1 MYRYLLILI
10 PYFVMLFAIYRHLRK
25 IRGLK
30 PAVAGKI
37 KVSVVVA
44 CKNEETNI
52 PDLLVNLAKQDYPLN
67 SFEVIIVD
75 DHSSDRTMAAA
86 QCFSYHLD
94 LKIIQNDGSGKKHA
108 IKTGIDAARGELILT
123 TDADCSMEAGWIRT
137 VSAFFELHKP
147 DLILAPVMFAGSN
160 SVFGKF
166 QELEFLS
173 LQAITAGT
181 AMGDNGTMC
190 NGANLAFRKTAYLK
204 NADQLRFDIAT
215 GDDVFLLH
223 SMKARNGKIMWLE
236 SEDATVTTEFSPDI
250 SSFFRQRKRWASKS
264 TAYRDPYSIT
274 LGIVTFV
281 TNLLL
286 TCLLAAAVFKS
297 EYINVFFAAFL
308 IKSVPD
314 FILLMNTTGR
324 YKKRNLMWWFLPS
337 QIVYPFYVVAIAT
350 FALFSFP
357 SRKGT

>member
-10 PYFVMLFAIYRHLRK
+10 PYVVMLFAIYRHLLK
-25 IRGLK
+25 IRGLS
-30 PAVAGKI
+30 PALSGKI
-37 KVSVVVA
+37 PVSVVVA
-44 CKNEETNI
+44 CKNEQANI
-52 PDLLVNLAKQDYPLN
+52 SDLLVNLSKQDYPLS
-67 SFEVIIVD
+67 SFEVIVVD
-75 DHSSDRTMAAA
+75 DHSTDRTLAAA

-94 LKIIQNDGSGKKHA
+94 LKIISNAGVGKKHA
-108 IKTGIDAARGELILT
+108 IKTGVGAAKGDLIIT
-123 TDADCSMEAGWIRT
+123 TDADCSMDTGWIRT
-137 VSAFFELHKP
+137 IVAFFELQKP
-147 DLILAPVMFAGSN
+147 DLILAPVMLTHSKSFL
-160 SVFGKF
+160 GKF

-181 AMGDNGTMC
+181 ALGYNGTMC
-190 NGANLAFRKTAYLK
+190 NGANLAFKKSAYL
-204 NADQLRFDIAT
+204 NNEVNLRFDIAT

-223 SMKARNGKIMWLE
+223 SMKAAKEKIVWLE
-236 SEDATVTTEFSPDI
+236 SDEATVTTGHAPGLN
-250 SSFFRQRKRWASKS
+250 SFLRQRRRWASKS

-286 TCLLAAAVFKS
+286 PVLLIAALFDPGFLK
-297 EYINVFFAAFL
+297 VFFAAIL

-314 FILLMNTTGR
+314 FFLLMNTTGR

-337 QIVYPFYVVAIAT
+337 QIVYPLYVVTVAS